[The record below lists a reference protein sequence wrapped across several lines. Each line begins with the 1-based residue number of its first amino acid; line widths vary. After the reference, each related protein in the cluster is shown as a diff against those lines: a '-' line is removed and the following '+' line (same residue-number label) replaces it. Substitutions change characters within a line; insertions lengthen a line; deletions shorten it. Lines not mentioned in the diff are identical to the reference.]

1 MAKRVRK
8 IRVFVASPSD
18 VKEER
23 ERLPNVVE
31 ELNRVIGQDKNIILE
46 LVRWETHVAPDMGRA
61 QTIINRQVG
70 PYDIFIGIMWK
81 RFGTPTGTANS
92 GTQEEFGTAFECWK
106 MTRRPRIMFYF
117 NQAPYSLRTP
127 EEADQVRRVLE
138 FRAQLQKQGL
148 IWEYNGPDEFEQFV
162 REHLNAA
169 IRELVVR
176 SRGKALSATSN
187 EIAVSLA
194 QEPAQALFANAFAEW
209 KRHRAFA
216 SRDRLE
222 LFIQNIDRFKLTREQ
237 LRFVLESWFKSGGY
251 SPQDYVKAYD
261 EKLVVEICTEI
272 IQKEK
277 DADLIDG
284 AIKVLGNQESVQC
297 AEILLHVIE
306 NKKEFQERS
315 RQTAIEQFWFSR
327 IVRIPHDRIPK
338 VLMSILQNDP
348 NFKLRKEAAY
358 ALRHYPAE
366 EVVAVLERTLRD
378 SRSQVRAN
386 VVDSLGSIRSPSSI
400 EPLLKL
406 LEEETYS
413 IKMRKKIVWA
423 LGRFPNDK
431 RVRRVLQSIARSREE
446 DSQVVR
452 EARWGLR
459 MTSEP

>member
-1 MAKRVRK
+1 MAKLIRK

-23 ERLPNVVE
+23 EHLSKAVE
-31 ELNRVIGQDKNIILE
+31 ELNRVIGQEKNIILE
-46 LVRWETHVAPDMGRA
+46 LVRWETNVAPDMGRA
-61 QTIINRQVG
+61 QAIINRQVG

-81 RFGTPTGTANS
+81 RFGTPTGTADS
-92 GTQEEFGTAFECWK
+92 GTQEEFDTAFECWK
-106 MTRRPRIMFYF
+106 KTRSPRIMFYF
-117 NQAPYSLRTP
+117 NQAPYTLRTS

-138 FRAQLQKQGL
+138 FRSQLQKQGL
-148 IWEYNGPDEFEQFV
+148 IWEYSGPDEFERSV
-162 REHLNAA
+162 REHLSAA
-169 IRELVVR
+169 IRELLVHQ
-176 SRGKALSATSN
+176 RGKTLPFTSTK
-187 EIAVSLA
+187 IAARLA
-194 QEPAQALFANAFAEW
+194 QEPAQELFANAFAEW

-222 LFIQNIDRFKLTREQ
+222 LFLQNTDRIKLTRQQ
-237 LRFVLESWFKSGGY
+237 LRFILESWFKSGVY

-297 AEILLHVIE
+297 AEMLLHVIE

-315 RQTAIEQFWFSR
+315 RQTAIERFWFSR
-327 IVRIPHDRIPK
+327 IMRTPYDRIPK
-338 VLMSILQNDP
+338 VLMNILQHEP

-358 ALRHYPAE
+358 TLKHYPTG
-366 EVVAVLERTLRD
+366 EVVAVLERALRD
-378 SRSQVRAN
+378 SNSQVRSNA
-386 VVDSLGSIRSPSSI
+386 VDSLGSIRLPSSI
-400 EPLLKL
+400 DPLLDL

-423 LGRFPNDK
+423 LGHFSNDK
-431 RVRRVLQSIARSREE
+431 RVCRVLQSIARSSKE
-446 DSQVVR
+446 DSQVVK
-452 EARWGLR
+452 EARWALR
-459 MTSEP
+459 ITSKS